1 MLLLL
6 TLQLLLLPQ
15 ITFYSNTAY
24 AGTIYDMPLSMTC
37 PGSKAHEFFRCF
49 AHPAAS
55 GKWRYG
61 VCVEPITAGALQ
73 PATMRI
79 GSTCACAVRT
89 LVMLCYSGDDH
100 RVFRHTQ

>member
-6 TLQLLLLPQ
+6 LLMLLLPLLLSLSQ

-24 AGTIYDMPLSMTC
+24 AGTIYDIPLSMTC

-55 GKWRYG
+55 GKW
-61 VCVEPITAGALQ
+61 V
-73 PATMRI
+73 
-79 GSTCACAVRT
+79 VR
-89 LVMLCYSGDDH
+89 C
-100 RVFRHTQ
+100 